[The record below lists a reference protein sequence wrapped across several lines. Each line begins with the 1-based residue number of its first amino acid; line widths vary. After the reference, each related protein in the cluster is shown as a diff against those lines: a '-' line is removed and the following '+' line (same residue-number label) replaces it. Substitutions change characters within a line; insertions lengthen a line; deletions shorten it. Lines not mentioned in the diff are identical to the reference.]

1 MNIYNNKK
9 TLFFKLKNISK
20 KYWSEYVE
28 HDFLNKIVTGD
39 LHIKKF
45 QKYLLQDYI
54 FLQQFLRILSLS
66 CYKSKSNL
74 DIEKSTNFITS
85 IKHELKLHISFCKKW
100 GISEKKLI
108 KIKPLK
114 ANRAYTDY
122 VLKVGKKGSI
132 LDIYTSLAPCII
144 GYGEIG
150 FRLSKI
156 KNWERSKYK
165 SWIKTYSSRDY
176 QLVARNN
183 IEYLDSLFKNEKNNN
198 LKKLSKLFNNATILE
213 KRFWDMI

>member
-39 LHIKKF
+39 LQIKKF

-54 FLQQFLRILSLS
+54 FLHQFLRILSLS

-100 GISEKKLI
+100 GI
-108 KIKPLK
+108 
-114 ANRAYTDY
+114 
-122 VLKVGKKGSI
+122 
-132 LDIYTSLAPCII
+132 
-144 GYGEIG
+144 
-150 FRLSKI
+150 
-156 KNWERSKYK
+156 
-165 SWIKTYSSRDY
+165 
-176 QLVARNN
+176 
-183 IEYLDSLFKNEKNNN
+183 
-198 LKKLSKLFNNATILE
+198 
-213 KRFWDMI
+213 

>member
-1 MNIYNNKK
+1 M
-9 TLFFKLKNISK
+9 
-20 KYWSEYVE
+20 
-28 HDFLNKIVTGD
+28 NKIVTGD

-100 GISEKKLI
+100 GITKKKLI

-114 ANRAYTDY
+114 ANSAYTDY
-122 VLKVGKKGSI
+122 VLKVGEKGSI

-156 KNWERSKYK
+156 KNWKRSKYK

-183 IEYLDSLFKNEKNNN
+183 IKYLDYLFKNEKNNN